1 MVKWSGT
8 WARSEALSSFPS
20 LSVQQAM
27 QSWVGPGNDASGNIH
42 LTELYCAVLSWA
54 SAHGC
59 SQLNQQKLEV
69 GGYTEEVLEWFD
81 CPHANAHLRCE
92 VSCQGVLNQPAS
104 WLRPCFIKSS
114 PMVEQALLC

>member
-59 SQLNQQKLEV
+59 SQLNQQKL
-69 GGYTEEVLEWFD
+69 GGAVTQR
-81 CPHANAHLRCE
+81 RC
-92 VSCQGVLNQPAS
+92 LNGLTVPTQTPQMRS
-104 WLRPCFIKSS
+104 
-114 PMVEQALLC
+114 